1 VRHTWL
7 LAVALLIASP
17 AAGQTGFLDQAV
29 TLHGTTYRYQV
40 YVPSDYAPTRAW
52 PLIVSLH
59 GNGRQ
64 GSDGMLQTGTDFA
77 IRVRENRMP
86 FPTLV
91 VFPQAQVGARWADVE
106 MEEMVIAALD
116 QTMARF
122 RVDAAQV
129 YLHGY
134 SMGGSGIYRI
144 AYKWPSRFAAIVVV
158 AGRVIPAAPN
168 TPEEIDSDRRANPF
182 LTAADPFA
190 TLAERIKGIP
200 IWVFHGDADR
210 SVPVTESRQL
220 VAALKKIGA
229 AVRYTEYPGV
239 DHNVA
244 PQKASAESELLGW
257 LLAQHR

>member
-1 VRHTWL
+1 MTRVRITSPNLGWL

-77 IRVRENRMP
+77 IRVRENRTP
-86 FPTLV
+86 FPALV
-91 VFPQAQVGARWADVE
+91 VFPQAQVGTRWADVE

-122 RVDAAQV
+122 RVDAARV

-134 SMGGSGIYRI
+134 SMGGSGSYRI

-158 AGRVIPAAPN
+158 
-168 TPEEIDSDRRANPF
+168 
-182 LTAADPFA
+182 
-190 TLAERIKGIP
+190 
-200 IWVFHGDADR
+200 
-210 SVPVTESRQL
+210 
-220 VAALKKIGA
+220 
-229 AVRYTEYPGV
+229 
-239 DHNVA
+239 
-244 PQKASAESELLGW
+244 
-257 LLAQHR
+257 